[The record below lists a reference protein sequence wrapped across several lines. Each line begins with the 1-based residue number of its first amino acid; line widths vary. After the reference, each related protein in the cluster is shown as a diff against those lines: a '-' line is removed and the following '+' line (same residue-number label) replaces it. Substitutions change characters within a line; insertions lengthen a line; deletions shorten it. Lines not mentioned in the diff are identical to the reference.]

1 MTELLSVMILFSQNS
16 QIAFCF
22 KEEAAD
28 SLQTAASFFCRVPS
42 NSSSKIH
49 KLHSVSEAMTKLQI
63 LCRLL
68 RPPSH
73 SPFSSQQHRWMSSAL
88 SSHSQSLN
96 NHAVIPSP
104 SRIKTSTPVCSAS
117 LPLLPR
123 PAVRCFGQP
132 AAQTHPHLLN
142 SGEVTPNITKEE
154 YRRRRTMLVT
164 MARNMFKGSN
174 SVDDHLFVFPSAC
187 KVYMTN
193 DIPYPFRQNSDF
205 LYLSGFQEPNS
216 VLVIHSS
223 NSDSTASAGDNHQS
237 ILFVPKKDPCQE
249 LWEGPRSGKK
259 GAVELTG
266 VDSAYN
272 YCELEQF
279 LSCFC
284 KDHHKF
290 LLWYDF
296 TNPVQS
302 NFHSNI
308 MLAMIGQERHK
319 AMENTTRLMHNLRV
333 KKSPAE
339 VELMQQTVQIASE
352 AFIDVMRFSH
362 PQASLMVQGSH

>member
-1 MTELLSVMILFSQNS
+1 M
-16 QIAFCF
+16 
-22 KEEAAD
+22 K
-28 SLQTAASFFCRVPS
+28 
-42 NSSSKIH
+42 
-49 KLHSVSEAMTKLQI
+49 
-63 LCRLL
+63 
-68 RPPSH
+68 
-73 SPFSSQQHRWMSSAL
+73 MSA
-88 SSHSQSLN
+88 
-96 NHAVIPSP
+96 
-104 SRIKTSTPVCSAS
+104 PVCSAS
-117 LPLLPR
+117 LPSLSR

-132 AAQTHPHLLN
+132 AAQTHPHLLS

-164 MARNMFKGSN
+164 MARNMVKGCN

-223 NSDSTASAGDNHQS
+223 NSDNHQS
-237 ILFVPKKDPCQE
+237 ILFVPKKDPCKE

-266 VDSAYN
+266 IDCAYN

-284 KDHHKF
+284 KDHNKF

-308 MLAMIGQERHK
+308 MLTMIGQERHK